1 MIDGKKLRGMRLD
14 IGWSQN
20 VMSKILEITRGSLAH
35 YESGRAAVPD
45 LVERKIKILH
55 RGILHAIEVSMRI

>member
-45 LVERKIKILH
+45 LE
-55 RGILHAIEVSMRI
+55 